1 MDNQTKPVAQAFTL
15 GTNRLVGTLILFSLA
30 VAIPSLGLP
39 QYITGT
45 AVNAL
50 LIIAVE
56 TAGVSRALW
65 VGVAPSLVAWGSG
78 ILPAPLMVMIPFI
91 VVGNALLVA
100 IFGALRRTSY
110 WLRLA
115 TGAALKC
122 AWLWVTVTLIT
133 IRPFSIQVG
142 QDTRSL
148 AIPPAMAQ
156 MMSWPQLLTALAGG
170 CLAYGLL
177 RGYRAW
183 RER

>member
-1 MDNQTKPVAQAFTL
+1 MDNQTKPMAQVFTL
-15 GTNRLVGTLILFSLA
+15 GTHRLVGTLILLSLA

-39 QYITGT
+39 QHITGT

-56 TAGVSRALW
+56 TVGVSRALW

-91 VVGNALLVA
+91 IAGNALLVA

-110 WLRLA
+110 WLRVT
-115 TGAALKC
+115 TGAAVKC
-122 AWLWVTVTLIT
+122 AWLWVTVTLVA
-133 IRPFSIQVG
+133 IRPFSIQMG
-142 QDTRSL
+142 QD
-148 AIPPAMAQ
+148 AHPVMIPPAMAQ

-177 RGYRAW
+177 RGYHAW

>member
-1 MDNQTKPVAQAFTL
+1 MDTRTKPVAQVFTADTGKL
-15 GTNRLVGTLILFSLA
+15 IGTLTLFSLA
-30 VAIPSLGLP
+30 VSIPSLGLP

-91 VVGNALLVA
+91 VAGNALLVA
-100 IFGALRRTSY
+100 TFGSLRRTSY
-110 WLRLA
+110 WLRVAPGA
-115 TGAALKC
+115 TIKC
-122 AWLWVTVTLIT
+122 AFLWATVTLVT

-142 QDTRSL
+142 QDAHPVT
-148 AIPPAMAQ
+148 IPPAMAQ
-156 MMSWPQLLTALAGG
+156 MMSWPQLLTAIAGG

-177 RGYRAW
+177 RGYRTW

>member
-1 MDNQTKPVAQAFTL
+1 MDTRTKPLAGDFTS
-15 GTNRLVGTLILFSLA
+15 GTNRLIGTLILFSLA

-91 VVGNALLVA
+91 VAGNALLVTT
-100 IFGALRRTSY
+100 FGALRRTSY

-115 TGAALKC
+115 TGAAVKG
-122 AWLWVTVTLIT
+122 AWLWATVTLVV
-133 IRPFSIQVG
+133 IRPFSIQIGHDAHPV
-142 QDTRSL
+142 T
-148 AIPPAMAQ
+148 IPPAMAQ

-177 RGYRAW
+177 RGYRAC
-183 RER
+183 RKR